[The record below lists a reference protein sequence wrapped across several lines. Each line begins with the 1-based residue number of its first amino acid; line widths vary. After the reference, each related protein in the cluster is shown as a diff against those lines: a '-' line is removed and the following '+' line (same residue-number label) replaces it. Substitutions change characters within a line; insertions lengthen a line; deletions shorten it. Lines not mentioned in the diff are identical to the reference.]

1 MPYKTLDMSA
11 YRRKAHFDYFR
22 AMACPYVGL
31 TANVDITALL
41 AKVRAEK
48 LPFFLTVCYCAAQ
61 AANSV
66 PEFRQR
72 IVGEGIVEFDHC
84 PTSHTVA
91 LEDGTY
97 CYCTLRADMPFAD
110 YIPCAARTGGGETA
124 RRHRRGRGGG
134 AGQALH
140 LHAAVALL
148 HIAHPAHAPP
158 RGQQPAHHLGKV
170 LPAGRPN
177 PPAPLRALPPRAGGR
192 PAHRQVLSGVGKSDG
207 GRGAGVK
214 AALGPPSR
222 QNSRMPRRPVSDI
235 KNRLKAAIKNL
246 TATLICGIFISQRAK
261 YTTYQEDGL

>member
-110 YIPCAARTGGGETA
+110 YILYAQREQEAAKHEAASTRT
-124 RRHRRGRGGG
+124 RRKRLTSSLSPRSRGSPTHRSSS
-134 AGQALH
+134 
-140 LHAAVALL
+140 
-148 HIAHPAHAPP
+148 P
-158 RGQQPAHHLGKV
+158 RPS
-170 LPAGRPN
+170 
-177 PPAPLRALPPRAGGR
+177 PR
-192 PAHRQVLSGVGKSDG
+192 
-207 GRGAGVK
+207 
-214 AALGPPSR
+214 
-222 QNSRMPRRPVSDI
+222 
-235 KNRLKAAIKNL
+235 
-246 TATLICGIFISQRAK
+246 TATRASLGESTSGKATKRSCPSPCSATTRWWTACTSPGFIRRWKRRWGTWCGVDSALCKGQMPSDR
-261 YTTYQEDGL
+261 

>member
-41 AKVRAEK
+41 AKVKAKK

-110 YIPCAARTGGGETA
+110 YILYA
-124 RRHRRGRGGG
+124 
-134 AGQALH
+134 
-140 LHAAVALL
+140 
-148 HIAHPAHAPP
+148 
-158 RGQQPAHHLGKV
+158 
-170 LPAGRPN
+170 
-177 PPAPLRALPPRAGGR
+177 
-192 PAHRQVLSGVGKSDG
+192 
-207 GRGAGVK
+207 
-214 AALGPPSR
+214 
-222 QNSRMPRRPVSDI
+222 
-235 KNRLKAAIKNL
+235 
-246 TATLICGIFISQRAK
+246 
-261 YTTYQEDGL
+261 